1 MRALAQQMGKEKDYE
16 ALVSE
21 NQPLLP
27 PAGASEIDVKTW
39 QVICSLARILFDFV
53 HKLRALHLIFL
64 KDTF

>member
-1 MRALAQQMGKEKDYE
+1 MGKEKDYE

-39 QVICSLARILFDFV
+39 QVICSLACILFD
-53 HKLRALHLIFL
+53 LNMYIS
-64 KDTF
+64 